1 MTQQGK
7 TDPTNRLRRDSPE
20 ERRGLP
26 GYPKERD
33 GERAR
38 RQVGDELGF
47 DPDSPTSPTRRST
60 RPGRRRSPPAAT
72 TRTAHAP
79 PASSTRP
86 TIDAPGR

>member
-20 ERRGLP
+20 ESRGLP

-47 DPDSPTSPTRRST
+47 DPDSPDLADPQVDPPGPPQVPTGGDHPDSPR
-60 RPGRRRSPPAAT
+60 
-72 TRTAHAP
+72 
-79 PASSTRP
+79 
-86 TIDAPGR
+86 APGKQYPPYD